1 MTKKKRW
8 LKWAV
13 AALVLLA
20 LAAVVAKKLN
30 ARKLEKAATTASK
43 ATQGFDLSPSDVVV
57 LQPQELVRTLS
68 VSGGLRAVN
77 SAFIKAKVAAEVKSL
92 TVREGDKV
100 TAGQLIGQLD
110 TSELEMRLR
119 QAEQTAGTSKAQ
131 LDIANRTLENNR
143 ALVAQGFISATGL
156 ETSISNSAAAQ
167 STYGAAVAA
176 VDLTRKALAD
186 ARLIAPI
193 SGLVSQR
200 LVQVGERVSI
210 DTKLVEIVDLSRIEL
225 EAAMAPED
233 VVDVN
238 VGQTARL
245 QVDGFSEPALATVA
259 RINPSAQTGTRAVM
273 VYLALAPHPGLRQGL
288 FAKGSIE
295 LQRRSTLVAPVSAV
309 RVDQARPYVLTVAEG
324 KVVPK
329 TVSLGARGEATLNA
343 GRESVVEI
351 TEGVAPGTTLLRG
364 VVGQLREGTPVN
376 LAASA
381 SMPASSVR

>member
-1 MTKKKRW
+1 MTTKKRW

-20 LAAVVAKKLN
+20 LGAVVAKKLN
-30 ARKLEKAATTASK
+30 ARKLEKAAATVSK
-43 ATQGFDLSPSDVVV
+43 TTQGFDLSPSDVVV
-57 LQPQELVRTLS
+57 LQPHELVRTLS

-156 ETSISNSAAAQ
+156 ETSVSNSAAAQ

-186 ARLIAPI
+186 ARLVAPI

-225 EAAMAPED
+225 EAAMPPED
-233 VVDVN
+233 VIDVK

-245 QVDGFSEPALATVA
+245 QVDGFTEPALATVA

-273 VYLALAPHPGLRQGL
+273 VYLSLAPHPGLRQGL

-309 RVDQARPYVLTVAEG
+309 RVDQARPYVLTVADG

-329 TVSLGARGEATLNA
+329 TVTLGSRGEATLNA

-351 TEGVAPGTTLLRG
+351 TDGVSSGTTLLRG

-376 LAASA
+376 LATA
-381 SMPASSVR
+381 ASSPAR